1 MDIVILGSGNVA
13 AVLGRKFKAAGHRIL
28 QVISRNA
35 SAASKLAYEWDT
47 ESSNYPS
54 IAKPNADIYIIAV
67 SDDAID
73 DVIANIHCPRKW
85 LSILPASV
93 SKDILKT

>member
-35 SAASKLAYEWDT
+35 SAASQLAMNGIPKVLT
-47 ESSNYPS
+47 
-54 IAKPNADIYIIAV
+54 IQV
-67 SDDAID
+67 SLNPTLIF
-73 DVIANIHCPRKW
+73 
-85 LSILPASV
+85 ILLQLV
-93 SKDILKT
+93 MMQLMM

>member
-35 SAASKLAYEWDT
+35 SAASQLAYEWDT
-47 ESSNYPS
+47 KAP
-54 IAKPNADIYIIAV
+54 IIQV
-67 SDDAID
+67 SLNPMLIF
-73 DVIANIHCPRKW
+73 
-85 LSILPASV
+85 IL
-93 SKDILKT
+93 